1 VSQAAGWYRDPFM
14 RDHERYWD
22 GKVWTQGSR
31 LAGADADAE
40 QPAVPSSPDPAL
52 GALSA
57 DVSNPGPTYA
67 PLGAPVPPPVAA
79 PAVPLAAGGPP
90 AAVLQEGRR
99 NGHRRFAVL
108 AVGAAALVLV
118 AGGIVAALVLGQ
130 SGNASAEEAVATA
143 ATQTLN
149 AQSADMSMSM
159 DMSFLGV
166 HETITGTGAF
176 DYPNHI
182 GTMTMTIPVGGT
194 QHSEQAIYDGTTIYI
209 NIGDLAPGLPSGKQ
223 WISEDISKIES
234 AGPALNAGGL
244 DNGTFGDPAAMLQ
257 QLTSVGGTVTSLG
270 PTTYDGTPVTE
281 YTATLPASVL
291 QGEIGQ
297 LPASLQ
303 KDMSRVHI
311 PDIKMDVYITSN
323 NLLKAMHMPMSF
335 SVDGQSI
342 SMDMT
347 MSFSN
352 YGTPVTVTPPPASE
366 VEPLGQ
372 FPGDLGSGDTGSTG
386 NTGDSENSG
395 NTGAIF

>member
-1 VSQAAGWYRDPFM
+1 M
-14 RDHERYWD
+14 
-22 GKVWTQGSR
+22 WTQGVR
-31 LAGADADAE
+31 PEGADAAAE
-40 QPAVPSSPDPAL
+40 QLSVPGAPDPRL
-52 GALSA
+52 GAPSA
-57 DVSNPGPTYA
+57 DDVVTIEPPSYA
-67 PLGAPVPPPVAA
+67 PLGAPEARPAAA
-79 PAVPLAAGGPP
+79 PAIPITAWGAPT
-90 AAVLQEGRR
+90 ATSEQGRR

-118 AGGIVAALVLGQ
+118 AGGVAAALVLGQ

-159 DMSFLGV
+159 DMSFMSV

-176 DYPNHI
+176 DYPDRT
-182 GTMTMTIPVGGT
+182 GTMTMTIPVAGV
-194 QHSEQAIYDGTTIYI
+194 QHTEQAIYDGSTIYV
-209 NIGDLAPGLPSGKQ
+209 NVGDLSAGLPSGKQ

-234 AGPALNAGGL
+234 AAGGL
-244 DNGTFGDPAAMLQ
+244 DGGTNTFGDPAAMLQ
-257 QLTSVGGTVTSLG
+257 RLQSIGGTVNSLG

-281 YTATLPASVL
+281 YSATLPASVL
-291 QGEIGQ
+291 EGEIGQ

-303 KDMSRVHI
+303 KEISGLNFPNI
-311 PDIKMDVYITSN
+311 TMDVYIAHD

-335 SVDGQSI
+335 SVSGQTI

-352 YGTPVTVTPPPASE
+352 YGTPVSVTPPPASE

-372 FPGDLGSGDTGSTG
+372 FPGNLGLGNTGSTG
-386 NTGDSENSG
+386 NTGNSGTSG

>member
-1 VSQAAGWYRDPFM
+1 M

-31 LAGADADAE
+31 PVGADGPME
-40 QPAVPSSPDPAL
+40 QPAGPTATDPAL
-52 GALSA
+52 GAA
-57 DVSNPGPTYA
+57 PTDVVTTEPPAYA
-67 PLGAPVPPPVAA
+67 PLGAPVPPAIA
-79 PAVPLAAGGPP
+79 PAVPLSAFGPP
-90 AAVLQEGRR
+90 TPGAVGGNR

-118 AGGIVAALVLGQ
+118 TGGIAAAFVLGQ
-130 SGNASAEEAVATA
+130 SGDASAQKAVATA

-159 DMSFLGV
+159 DMSFMGV

-176 DYPNHI
+176 DYPDHR
-182 GTMTMTIPVGGT
+182 GTMTMTLPIGGT
-194 QHSEQAIYDGTTIYI
+194 QRTEQAIYDGTTIYV
-209 NIGDLAPGLPSGKQ
+209 NVGDLAPGLPSGKQ

-257 QLTSVGGTVTSLG
+257 QLKSIGGSVTSLG
-270 PTTYDGTPVTE
+270 PTTYEGTAVTE

-303 KDMSRVHI
+303 KDMSAVHI
-311 PDIKMDVYITSN
+311 PDIKMDVYITSD

-352 YGTPVTVTPPPASE
+352 YGTPVTVTPPPADE

-386 NTGDSENSG
+386 NSGYSENSG